1 MTLTINRTAGRR
13 AGAAARAARF
23 PILGHVDPI
32 LTGATIAIAVI
43 GAVMVFSA
51 TRGPGEDQPLTTYFF
66 TRQAM
71 FVVLGI
77 GIYAAASFFDYRH
90 LRDWALPLAVGTA
103 GLLFLVVFLGASSK
117 GGQRSFAFAGFQLQP
132 SEFAKVVFVIG
143 LASFLTYDRE
153 EVEMD
158 NRRLGLCL
166 GLTALPIGLIMLQPD
181 LGTALVFGVTALAML
196 TVAGAKPKQM
206 AVLFGAAALCIAAV
220 LMSGILAE
228 YQQDRLTV
236 FVDPSQD
243 TQGAAY
249 NQNQSQK
256 TIGSGGL
263 AGQGLFEG
271 RQTGLGF
278 VPEQHT
284 DFIFTVVGE
293 ELGFMGSALLLVL
306 FGLVLWRTW
315 RTAHLARE
323 PFGMLVCVGVM
334 GIFMFQIFENAGMA
348 MGIMP
353 VTGIPLP
360 LVSYG
365 GSSVIAMFLAL
376 GIVHSVHMHRF
387 S

>member
-1 MTLTINRTAGRR
+1 MTLAINRR

-23 PILGHVDPI
+23 PILGHIDPV
-32 LTGATIAIAVI
+32 LTACTIAVACI

-51 TRGPGEDQPLTTYFF
+51 TRGPGAGEPLTTYFF

-71 FVVLGI
+71 FVVIGI
-77 GIYAAASFFDYRH
+77 GLFAAASFFDYRH
-90 LRDWALPLAVGTA
+90 LRDWALPLTVGTA

-158 NRRLGLCL
+158 NRRLGICL

-206 AVLFGAAALCIAAV
+206 AVLFGAAALCVAAV

-236 FVDPSQD
+236 FLDAGSQD
-243 TQGAAY
+243 SQGAAY
-249 NQNQSQK
+249 NQTQSQK

-293 ELGFMGSALLLVL
+293 ETGFMGSALLLVL
-306 FGLVLWRTW
+306 FGLILWRTW

-323 PFGMLVCVGVM
+323 PFGMLVCTGVL
-334 GIFMFQIFENAGMA
+334 GIFLFQIFENAGMA
-348 MGIMP
+348 LGIMP

-365 GSSVIAMFLAL
+365 GSSVLAMFLAL
-376 GIVHSVHMHRF
+376 GVVHSVHMHRF

>member
-1 MTLTINRTAGRR
+1 
-13 AGAAARAARF
+13 
-23 PILGHVDPI
+23 
-32 LTGATIAIAVI
+32 
-43 GAVMVFSA
+43 
-51 TRGPGEDQPLTTYFF
+51 
-66 TRQAM
+66 
-71 FVVLGI
+71 
-77 GIYAAASFFDYRH
+77 
-90 LRDWALPLAVGTA
+90 
-103 GLLFLVVFLGASSK
+103 
-117 GGQRSFAFAGFQLQP
+117 
-132 SEFAKVVFVIG
+132 
-143 LASFLTYDRE
+143 
-153 EVEMD
+153 
-158 NRRLGLCL
+158 
-166 GLTALPIGLIMLQPD
+166 
-181 LGTALVFGVTALAML
+181 
-196 TVAGAKPKQM
+196 M
-206 AVLFGAAALCIAAV
+206 AVLAAAAALAIAAV

-263 AGQGLFEG
+263 TGQGLFEG

-293 ELGFMGSALLLVL
+293 ELGFLGSALLLVL
-306 FGLVLWRTW
+306 FGLILWRTW

-323 PFGMLVCVGVM
+323 PFGMLVCVGVL
-334 GIFMFQIFENAGMA
+334 GIFLFQIFENAGMA

-365 GSSVIAMFLAL
+365 GSSVLAMFLAL
-376 GIVHSVHMHRF
+376 GVVHSVHMHRF